1 MLHAFLTSNRAE
13 LINRCREKV
22 AKRSPPGPA
31 GDAHGAP
38 LFLLQ
43 LVDTLC
49 REQLA
54 TIRRTLEPEKTPA
67 PTAIGRA
74 AALHGAELLR
84 NGYSI
89 DQVVHDYG
97 DICQAV
103 TEMAIE
109 QKAPVT
115 IAEFHTLNR
124 CLDNAIADAVTA
136 FASGPDDA
144 IPDQAESGQ
153 KRVVPMD
160 EQRRLIHAAI
170 QAISA
175 VKTGNIGLSGATGA
189 VLLSALGELRNVI
202 DQSSPEMRRQTGS
215 TNVRSVPMAARR
227 LRDPPFSVSVESGK
241 WYWGAVCLNC
251 ERPVAI
257 KPAEITSTVPYPE
270 QTSVVSIQCSHC
282 LHIGHYPGHTIRSF
296 RVA

>member
-1 MLHAFLTSNRAE
+1 M
-13 LINRCREKV
+13 

-31 GDAHGAP
+31 DDTHGAP

-49 REQLA
+49 REQLKSVGSA
-54 TIRRTLEPEKTPA
+54 PAEEKTPA

-103 TEMAIE
+103 TELAAE
-109 QKAPVT
+109 HNGPVT

-144 IPDQAESGQ
+144 ISDQAESWQ
-153 KRVVPMD
+153 KRVVPAD

-170 QAISA
+170 QAIFA
-175 VKTGNIGLSGATGA
+175 VKTGYVGLAGPTGA

-202 DQSSPEMRRQTGS
+202 DQASPEMRRATG
-215 TNVRSVPMAARR
+215 
-227 LRDPPFSVSVESGK
+227 
-241 WYWGAVCLNC
+241 
-251 ERPVAI
+251 
-257 KPAEITSTVPYPE
+257 TSALLLP
-270 QTSVVSIQCSHC
+270 
-282 LHIGHYPGHTIRSF
+282 
-296 RVA
+296 

>member
-1 MLHAFLTSNRAE
+1 MLHDFLTSNRSE
-13 LINRCREKV
+13 LINRCQEKV
-22 AKRSPPGPA
+22 AKRSPRVSA
-31 GDAHGAP
+31 LESHGVP
-38 LFLLQ
+38 LFLSQ

-49 REQLA
+49 REPLT
-54 TIRRTLEPEKTPA
+54 TIGSAPDPEPTPA

-84 NGYSI
+84 KGYSI

-103 TEMAIE
+103 TELAAE
-109 QKAPVT
+109 KKALVT

-136 FASGPDDA
+136 FASGSDDA
-144 IPDQAESGQ
+144 ISDQAESWQ
-153 KRVVPMD
+153 KRVVPED

-175 VKTGNIGLSGATGA
+175 VKTGYIGLTGPTGA
-189 VLLSALGELRNVI
+189 VLLSALVELRNVI
-202 DQSSPEMRRQTGS
+202 DQASPENRRETG
-215 TNVRSVPMAARR
+215 THNVRSVPARK
-227 LRDPPFSVSVESGK
+227 LHDPPFSVLVEPGK

-257 KPAEITSTVPYPE
+257 RPADVTSAIPYPD
-270 QTSVVSIQCSHC
+270 QTSVFSTRCIDCSHV
-282 LHIGHYPGHTIRSF
+282 GHYASNTIRSF
-296 RVA
+296 RGE